1 MLWLQAH
8 LQEIDNHGVGQAGA
22 AQLSLPPP
30 TMMRVKELM
39 VAVYPKLPFPQEVGR
54 SPSERACLG
63 IKVAH
68 CCQGPSLYKEV

>member
-1 MLWLQAH
+1 MLWLLAH
-8 LQEIDNHGVGQAGA
+8 LQEIDHHEVGRAGA
-22 AQLSLPPP
+22 AQLSTPH
-30 TMMRVKELM
+30 MMRVKELM

-54 SPSERACLG
+54 SLPERACLG